1 MNKSRMRILILVS
14 LALGFFL
21 GRKAAVSKIPAAK

>member
-1 MNKSRMRILILVS
+1 MNRTGMRILILVS

-21 GRKAAVSKIPAAK
+21 GRKAAITKLTTAK